1 VARVRVK
8 VIPRSSRS
16 ELIPDGENYKAYLH
30 SAPTGGQA
38 NDELISLVADYFG
51 IPKSSISIAR
61 GVKSRIKEIDY

>member
-8 VIPRSSRS
+8 VVPRSSRS
-16 ELIPDGENYKAYLH
+16 ELILDGENYKAYLH